1 MSSPATEE
9 AAPGTE
15 GGLRRAGR
23 YLAESKPRRAMILG
37 WLSVIPLLVWWL
49 GWFPGFL
56 SSDSID
62 QLGQADRFEFFNFHP
77 ISHTFSLW
85 LGTRVWDH
93 PGAITLI
100 QVLVLAGLLGLVA
113 RRLTQVGVPW
123 WLGVGAAWIT
133 AALPMVAA
141 TTITI
146 WKDVPYT
153 LAMIWGFTE
162 RILMARDRAAFWS
175 GTAGPIR
182 LGISLG
188 LMWALR
194 ANGAI
199 TVVLLAVAL
208 VVVFRN
214 RWRTLLVTGAS
225 VLGVGLVMPAVLLWA
240 LPSHPTAIEPA
251 EVFTH
256 DVASVVVHDLD
267 WFDQADRVLLE
278 AMGPI
283 AVWQSQY
290 DCTDSTPLLFHPE
303 FSTAVARD
311 DKWAYRSLVVRTALS
326 HIPTVVGHRVC
337 AASYLLWPVQPKDTF
352 LHRPPFDIPPNTLG
366 IARAPI
372 SDRAFDFTF
381 AQYQWAERE
390 GVVWLT
396 WRPALV
402 ILAGIATYL
411 GIAVRKPLRPL
422 LWGGALIA
430 AQLVN
435 VALTTPAQEFRYAFG
450 IYVLSLMSLPLWWL
464 IVRPDQATIE

>member
-1 MSSPATEE
+1 MNTKSPAN
-9 AAPGTE
+9 
-15 GGLRRAGR
+15 RA
-23 YLAESKPRRAMILG
+23 LFFG
-37 WLSVIPLLVWWL
+37 WLSAVPLLVWWV
-49 GWFPGFL
+49 GWFPGFM

-62 QLGQADRFEFFNFHP
+62 QLGQADRFDFFNFHP

-85 LGTRVWDH
+85 LATRVWDH
-93 PGAITLI
+93 PGAITLL
-100 QVLVLAGLLGLVA
+100 QVLLLAGLLGLVA
-113 RRLTQVGVPW
+113 RRLTQIGVPW
-123 WLGVGAAWIT
+123 WLAVAAAWIT

-153 LAMIWGFTE
+153 LAMIWAFTE
-162 RILMARDRAAFWS
+162 LLLMARDRKAFWS
-175 GTAGPIR
+175 GVAGPMR
-182 LGISLG
+182 LGLSLG

-194 ANGAI
+194 GNGAI
-199 TVVLLAVAL
+199 TVLLLTVAL
-208 VVVFRN
+208 VVAFRQQ
-214 RWRTLLVTGAS
+214 WRSLLVSSAAI
-225 VLGVGLVMPAVLLWA
+225 LGVGLVMPALLLWA

-251 EVFTH
+251 EVFIP

-267 WFDQADRVLLE
+267 WFDAADRELLE

-290 DCTDSTPLLFHPE
+290 DCTDSTPLVFHPE

-311 DKWAYRSLVVRTALS
+311 DKSYRSLVVRTALS
-326 HIPTVVGHRVC
+326 HIPTVAGHRVC
-337 AASYLLWPVQPKDTF
+337 AASYLLWPVQPADAF

-366 IARAPI
+366 IARTPI
-372 SDRAFDFTF
+372 SDRAFDFTL
-381 AQYQWAERE
+381 AQYQWAERQ

-411 GIAVRKPLRPL
+411 GIAFRSSLRPL
-422 LWGGALIA
+422 LWGGALMA
-430 AQLVN
+430 AQLLN

-450 IYVLSLMSLPLWWL
+450 IYVLSLMSLPVWWL
-464 IVRPDQATIE
+464 IIRPEETSIR